1 MKSTRLP
8 GRVVLL
14 SSFSSL
20 WEKSLSNIAHI
31 TLRIFEAANLSL
43 VVNQNLVDNDE
54 HPAYG

>member
-8 GRVVLL
+8 GRVVLS

-20 WEKSLSNIAHI
+20 RTKPLCNIAHI
-31 TLRIFEAANLSL
+31 AVPIFRRRKSSLEAI
-43 VVNQNLVDNDE
+43 QNLVDNAE